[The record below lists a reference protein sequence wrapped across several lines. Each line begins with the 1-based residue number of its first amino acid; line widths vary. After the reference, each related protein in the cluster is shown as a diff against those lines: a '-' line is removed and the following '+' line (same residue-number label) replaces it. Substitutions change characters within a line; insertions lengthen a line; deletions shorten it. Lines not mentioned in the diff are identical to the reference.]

1 MANLFKLWRC
11 GYYVTFYF
19 RKSIWRLGGLFLINE
34 QAVFWSRVLTELT
47 LSFHIIYATIGVGIP
62 LMIMIAQWVGIKNN
76 DEHYILLARRWT
88 RGFVITVAVGVVTGT
103 AIGLQLSL
111 LWPNFM
117 QLAGQVIALPLFME
131 TFAFFFE
138 AIFLGIYLYTW
149 DRFDNQK
156 KHMLLLIP
164 VAIGAS
170 MSAVFITIVNAFM
183 NAPQG
188 FEIVDGQLVNIQPL
202 IAMFNPAMPTKVA
215 HVVVTAYMTS
225 AFVLASIAAYRL
237 LKGSD
242 HVYHKKALYLLMKLG
257 LIFSIAAAL
266 IGDFSGKYLAEY
278 QPEKLAAAEWHF
290 ETEEGASL
298 ILFGIMNDGEVKY
311 EIRIPF
317 ALSIL
322 AHSHPTAEV
331 IGLEEYPK
339 DEWPPLYIHY
349 LFNIMVF
356 IGMFMTLVSFLYVAA
371 VTRRWTFV
379 KSKWFGWVMVAGGPL
394 SMIAIEAGWWLAE
407 VGRQPWILRG
417 IMRTEHGATTSGSVD
432 LMFILFCILYIV
444 LGIGSVVVLNRMFR
458 SNPIEREI
466 ADRQSEKKGE
476 IQ

>member
-1 MANLFKLWRC
+1 M
-11 GYYVTFYF
+11 G
-19 RKSIWRLGGLFLINE
+19 NE
-34 QAVFWSRVLTELT
+34 ESVFFSRVLTELT

-62 LMIMIAQWVGIKNN
+62 LMIMIAQWVGIKKQ

-117 QLAGQVIALPLFME
+117 ELAGNVIALPLFME

-149 DRFDNQK
+149 DRFENQK

-170 MSAVFITIVNAFM
+170 FSAIFITIVNAFM

-188 FEIVDGQLVNIQPL
+188 FDIVNGQLVNINPIL
-202 IAMFNPAMPTKVA
+202 AMFTPAMPTKVA
-215 HVVVTAYMTS
+215 HVLSTAYMTS
-225 AFVLASIAAYRL
+225 AFVLASIGAFRL
-237 LKGSD
+237 LKGSN
-242 HVYHKKALYLLMKLG
+242 HIYHKKALMLTMKIG
-257 LIFSIAAAL
+257 LIFSIATAV

-290 ETEEGASL
+290 ETEEGAPL
-298 ILFGIMNDGEVKY
+298 MLYGVLEDGEVKY
-311 EIRIPF
+311 AIKIPY

-322 AHSHPTAEV
+322 AHSNPNAEV
-331 IGLEEYPK
+331 IGLDQFPE
-339 DEWPPLYIHY
+339 DEIPPLYIHY
-349 LFNIMVF
+349 LFDLMVT
-356 IGMFMTLVSFLYVAA
+356 IGMWMTALSLIYVLGTWFKMRF
-371 VTRRWTFV
+371 VT
-379 KSKWFGWVMVAGGPL
+379 SKWFRWLIVLGGPL
-394 SMIAIEAGWWLAE
+394 SIIAIEAGWWFAE

-417 IMRTEHGATTSGSVD
+417 IMRTEDAATSSGQVD
-432 LMFILFCILYIV
+432 LMLLLFAGLYLVLAIGSIIV
-444 LGIGSVVVLNRMFR
+444 LTRMFR
-458 SNPIEREI
+458 KNPVEQEL
-466 ADRQSEKKGE
+466 ADRELEKEGE
-476 IQ
+476 LR